1 MILKTI
7 FRRLFGMPPTSRF
20 PVLLAALAAAFPAH
34 GGLTGSPPSSSPVP
48 ALHSPL
54 SPALPVSPVSEALT
68 FEKDVRPI
76 LKEHCFRC
84 HGEGENLKGGVDLR
98 LRRFMEKLSK
108 DGDPIMTPGKPE
120 DSEMLSQIRD
130 GEMPPKSKKLPD
142 ADIATIAQWIAQGA
156 KTARPEPEQVPK
168 YWITEEERA
177 FWAFQPIRRFDP
189 PIVKSL
195 ARVRNP
201 IDAFLLA
208 KLEEKGLGFNPEA
221 DRKTL
226 LRRVTLDLT
235 GLPPTPE
242 ESALF
247 LADDSPDAYERLVDR
262 LLASPHYGEQWG
274 RHWLDVA
281 GYSDSDGYTDLD
293 PARPW
298 AYKYRDYVI
307 RSINS
312 DKPFDAFI
320 REQLAGDEMVPQP
333 YRNLAPGDIEKL
345 TATGFLRMPP
355 DGSAGATASEQKIA
369 RNAVV
374 AETIK
379 VVSSSLLGMT
389 VGCAQ
394 CHDHRLDPIPQTDY
408 YRMRAIFE
416 PAFDLE
422 QWRVPNAR
430 LVSLLPEAERVKSEA
445 IEAEAKVVDAERL
458 KKNEGFIAEVLD
470 RELAKKPEEIRAA
483 LRTAYQAPV
492 KDRTPEQ
499 IALLKQHP
507 TINQL
512 SSGSLYLYD
521 KTMADELAKIA
532 AQAAEIRG
540 RKAVEEFVPALTEYP
555 SLPKEPATFVFNRGD
570 PDQPK
575 EQVPPGELTV
585 LASFHPSAIPEKA
598 PGIPTSGRRLAF
610 ARSITDGAHPLT
622 TRVLVNRVWHH
633 HFGRG
638 IVASLGDFGHI
649 GDRPSHPELLDW
661 LAGDFVARGW
671 SLKQIN
677 RLIVTST
684 AYRQSSTHAPEKD
697 RIDPDNRLLGRANVR
712 RLEAETIRDAMLV
725 VSGEFNPKMFGAPV
739 PVKLDDEGL
748 VVVGVDT
755 TDTAGRPTGK
765 FVPLHGEEFRRS
777 LYVQM
782 RRSRPLGMLE
792 AFDLPR
798 MEPNCE
804 YRNASTVA
812 PQSLAMM
819 NGDFALAQS
828 GFFAERVARDAGTD
842 LPAEVRR
849 AWLLAYGAEP
859 SAQDSKDAVDFLGK
873 QTAYFQAHPVALLPP
888 PGGQPPQPPMAPALQ
903 ALATLC
909 HALLT
914 SNEFL
919 YAD

>member
-1 MILKTI
+1 MIPWSNLP
-7 FRRLFGMPPTSRF
+7 RVSGMPPTPRHLA
-20 PVLLAALAAAFPAH
+20 LLAAVAVSLPARA
-34 GGLTGSPPSSSPVP
+34 GLND
-48 ALHSPL
+48 
-54 SPALPVSPVSEALT
+54 SPASNPASPVSPALT

-84 HGEGENLKGGVDLR
+84 HGEGEKLKGGVDLR

-108 DGDPIMTPGKPE
+108 DGDRIMVPGQPDE
-120 DSEMLSQIRD
+120 SEMVSQIRD
-130 GEMPPKSKKLPD
+130 GDMPPKSKKLPD
-142 ADIATIAQWIAQGA
+142 EEIATIAQWIAQGA

-168 YWITEEERA
+168 YWITEEERG
-177 FWAFQPIRRFDP
+177 FWAFQPIRRLDP
-189 PIVKSL
+189 PPVKSP
-195 ARVRNP
+195 ASVRNP

-208 KLEEKGLGFNPEA
+208 KLEEKSLGFNPEA
-221 DRKTL
+221 DRQTL

-235 GLPPTPE
+235 GLPPTAE

-247 LADDSPDAYERLVDR
+247 LADDAPDAYERLVDR

-293 PARPW
+293 PVRPW

-307 RSINS
+307 RSMNS
-312 DKPFDAFI
+312 DKPFDEFI

-333 YRNLAPGDIEKL
+333 YKNLTPGDIEKL

-355 DGSAGATASEQKIA
+355 DGSAGATGSEVKIA

-374 AETIK
+374 SETIK

-408 YRMRAIFE
+408 YRIRAIFE

-422 QWRVPNAR
+422 KWRVPNAR
-430 LVSLLPEAERVKSEA
+430 LVSLLSEADRVKSAA

-458 KKNEGFIAEVLD
+458 KKNEGFIAEVLE
-470 RELAKKPEEIRAA
+470 RELEKKPEEIWAA
-483 LRTAYQAPV
+483 LRAAYQTPV

-499 IALLKQHP
+499 AALLKMHP
-507 TINQL
+507 TVNQL

-521 KTMADELAKIA
+521 KKMADELAQIA
-532 AQAAEIRG
+532 AQAADIRK
-540 RKAVEEFVPALTEYP
+540 RKPVEEFVPALTEYP
-555 SLPKEPATFVFNRGD
+555 ALPKEPATFVFNRGD

-575 EQVPPGELTV
+575 EQVEPGELTV
-585 LASFHPSAIPEKA
+585 LASFHPSAIPDKA
-598 PGIPTSGRRLAF
+598 SGIPTSGRRLAF
-610 ARSITDGAHPLT
+610 ARSITDGTHPLT

-649 GDRPSHPELLDW
+649 GDRPTHPELLDW
-661 LAGDFVARGW
+661 LAGEFVARGW
-671 SLKQIN
+671 SLKQIH
-677 RLIVTST
+677 RLIVTS
-684 AYRQSSTHAPEKD
+684 AAWRQSSAHTPDKD

-725 VSGEFNPKMFGAPV
+725 VGGKFNPKMFGAPV
-739 PVKLDDEGL
+739 PVKLDEDGL

-755 TDTAGRPTGK
+755 TDSAGRPTGK
-765 FVPLHGEEFRRS
+765 VVPLNGEEFRRS

-782 RRSRPLGMLE
+782 RRSRPLGVLE
-792 AFDLPR
+792 TFDLPR

-819 NGDFALAQS
+819 NGDYTIAQS
-828 GFFAERVARDAGTD
+828 GFFAERVAREAGPDTA
-842 LPAEVRR
+842 AEVRR
-849 AWLLAYGAEP
+849 AWLLAFGAEP
-859 SAQDSKDAVDFLGK
+859 SDQELKDASDFLGK
-873 QTAYFQAHPVALLPP
+873 QTAYFQANPVIPP
-888 PGGQPPQPPMAPALQ
+888 PLPAGPKAPSPTPPEMQ
-903 ALATLC
+903 ALSTLC

-914 SNEFL
+914 SNAFL

>member
-1 MILKTI
+1 ML
-7 FRRLFGMPPTSRF
+7 PTPRYL
-20 PVLLAALAAAFPAH
+20 VLLAAVAGALPAH
-34 GGLTGSPPSSSPVP
+34 
-48 ALHSPL
+48 AELH
-54 SPALPVSPVSEALT
+54 ALT

-84 HGEGENLKGGVDLR
+84 HGEGEKLKGGVDLR
-98 LRRFMEKLSK
+98 LRRFMERLSK
-108 DGDPIMTPGKPE
+108 DGDPIMVPGKPE
-120 DSEMLSQIRD
+120 ESEMVSQIRD
-130 GEMPPKSKKLPD
+130 GDMPPKSKKLQVKE
-142 ADIATIAQWIAQGA
+142 IATIAQWIAQGA

-168 YWITEEERA
+168 YWITEEERE
-177 FWAFQPIRRFDP
+177 FWAFQPIRRLDP
-189 PIVKSL
+189 PSVKSQ
-195 ARVRNP
+195 ASVRNP

-221 DRKTL
+221 NRKTL

-235 GLPPTPE
+235 GLPPTPD

-247 LADDSPDAYERLVDR
+247 LADDAPDAYERLVDR

-312 DKPFDAFI
+312 DKPFDEFI

-333 YRNLAPGDIEKL
+333 YKNLTASDIEKL

-355 DGSAGATASEQKIA
+355 DGSAGATASEEKIA

-422 QWRVPNAR
+422 KWRVPNAR

-445 IEAEAKVVDAERL
+445 IEAQAKVVDGERL
-458 KKNEGFIAEVLD
+458 KKQEGFIAEALE
-470 RELAKKPEEIRAA
+470 RELAKKPEDIRAG
-483 LRTAYQAPV
+483 LRTAYQTAV

-499 IALLKQHP
+499 IALLKLHP
-507 TINQL
+507 TVNQL

-521 KTMADELAKIA
+521 KKMADELAKIA
-532 AQAAEIRG
+532 AQAADIRK
-540 RKAVEEFVPALTEYP
+540 RKPVEEFVPALTEYP

-575 EQVPPGELTV
+575 EQVEPGELTV
-585 LASFHPSAIPEKA
+585 LASFHPSAIPEKT

-638 IVASLGDFGHI
+638 IVASLCDFGHI

-661 LAGDFVARGW
+661 LAGEFVARGW

-684 AYRQSSTHAPEKD
+684 AYRQSSSHAPDKD

-725 VSGEFNPKMFGAPV
+725 VSGRFNPKMFGAPV
-739 PVKLDDEGL
+739 PVKFDEEGL

-755 TDTAGRPTGK
+755 TDSAGRPSGK
-765 FVPLHGEEFRRS
+765 IIPLNGEEFRRS

-792 AFDLPR
+792 TFDFPR

-819 NGDFALAQS
+819 NGDYTLAQS
-828 GFFAERVARDAGTD
+828 GFFAERVAREAGPD
-842 LPAEVRR
+842 LSAEVRR
-849 AWLLAYGAEP
+849 AWLLAFGSEP
-859 SAQDSKDAVDFLGK
+859 SDSDLKDSLDFLGK
-873 QTAYFQAHPVALLPP
+873 QAAYFQANPAVLPP
-888 PGGQPPQPPMAPALQ
+888 PSPRSRSQQAAPPVTPEMQ
-903 ALATLC
+903 ALSTLC

>member
-1 MILKTI
+1 ML
-7 FRRLFGMPPTSRF
+7 PTTRY
-20 PVLLAALAAAFPAH
+20 LIILAALAAVLPARAE
-34 GGLTGSPPSSSPVP
+34 LRT
-48 ALHSPL
+48 
-54 SPALPVSPVSEALT
+54 LT

-84 HGEGENLKGGVDLR
+84 HGEGEKLKGGVDLR
-98 LRRFMEKLSK
+98 LRKFMGKLSK
-108 DGDPIMTPGKPE
+108 DGDPIMTPGKPDE
-120 DSEMLSQIRD
+120 SEMVLQIRD
-130 GEMPPKSKKLPD
+130 GDMPPKSKKLPD
-142 ADIATIAQWIAQGA
+142 AEIETIAQWIAQGA

-168 YWITEEERA
+168 YWITEEERE
-177 FWAFQPIRRFDP
+177 FWAFQPIRRLDP
-189 PIVKSL
+189 PSVKAQAS
-195 ARVRNP
+195 VRNP

-208 KLEEKGLGFNPEA
+208 KLEEKGLAFNPEA
-221 DRKTL
+221 DRNTL

-247 LADDSPDAYERLVDR
+247 LADDAPGAYERLVDR

-281 GYSDSDGYTDLD
+281 GYSDSDGYSDLD

-312 DKPFDAFI
+312 DKPFDEFI

-333 YRNLAPGDIEKL
+333 YKDLTPGDIEKL

-355 DGSAGATASEQKIA
+355 DGSAGAAANEQKLA

-379 VVSSSLLGMT
+379 VVSSSLLGVT

-416 PAFDLE
+416 PGFDLE
-422 QWRVPNAR
+422 QWRPPNAR
-430 LVSLLPEAERVKSEA
+430 LVSLLPEADRVKSAA
-445 IEAEAKVVDAERL
+445 IEAEAKIVDARRL
-458 KKNEGFIAEVLD
+458 KKNDEFIAEVLEL
-470 RELAKKPEEIRAA
+470 ELAKRPEEIRAA
-483 LRTAYQAPV
+483 LRTAYQTPV
-492 KDRTPEQ
+492 KDRTAEQ
-499 IALLKQHP
+499 IALLKLHP

-512 SSGSLYLYD
+512 SSSSLYLYD
-521 KTMADELAKIA
+521 RKMADELAKIA
-532 AQAAEIRG
+532 AEAADIRK
-540 RKAVEEFVPALTEYP
+540 RKPVEEFVPAFTEYP

-575 EQVPPGELTV
+575 EQVTPGELTV
-585 LASFHPSAIPEKA
+585 LASFHPSAIPEKT

-661 LAGDFVARGW
+661 LASEFVARGW

-677 RLIVTST
+677 RLIVTSA
-684 AYRQSSTHAPEKD
+684 AYRQSSARTPEKD
-697 RIDPDNRLLGRANVR
+697 RIDPDNRLLGRANLR

-725 VSGEFNPKMFGAPV
+725 VSGKFNPKMFGAPV
-739 PVKLDDEGL
+739 PVKLDEEGL

-765 FVPLHGEEFRRS
+765 VVPLNGEEFRRS

-782 RRSRPLGMLE
+782 RRSRPLAMLE
-792 AFDLPR
+792 TFDLPR

-819 NGDFALAQS
+819 NGDYTLAQS
-828 GFFAERVARDAGTD
+828 GFFAERVAREAGSD
-842 LPAEVRR
+842 LSAEVRQ
-849 AWLLAYGAEP
+849 AWLLAYASEP
-859 SAQDSKDAVDFLGK
+859 SDSDSKGALDFLDK
-873 QTAYFQAHPVALLPP
+873 QTAYFQANPVVLPP
-888 PGGQPPQPPMAPALQ
+888 PVPQSRGQPAPTPVTPAMQ
-903 ALATLC
+903 ALSTLC

>member
-1 MILKTI
+1 
-7 FRRLFGMPPTSRF
+7 MPPTPRF
-20 PVLLAALAAAFPAH
+20 LVLLAAVTASFPARA
-34 GGLTGSPPSSSPVP
+34 GLSDSPGSDPRAPVAPAVP
-48 ALHSPL
+48 ARAELHP
-54 SPALPVSPVSEALT
+54 LT

-84 HGEGENLKGGVDLR
+84 HGEGEKLKGGVDFR

-108 DGDPIMTPGKPE
+108 DGDRIMVPGKPDE
-120 DSEMLSQIRD
+120 SEMVSQIREGD
-130 GEMPPKSKKLPD
+130 MPPKSKKLPD
-142 ADIATIAQWIAQGA
+142 NEIAIITQWIAQGA
-156 KTARPEPEQVPK
+156 NTARPEPEQVPK
-168 YWITEEERA
+168 YYITEEERE
-177 FWAFQPIRRFDP
+177 FWAFQPIRRLDP
-189 PIVKSL
+189 PRVKSP
-195 ARVRNP
+195 ASVRNP
-201 IDAFLLA
+201 IDAFLLE
-208 KLEEKGLGFNPEA
+208 KLEEKGLGFNLEA
-221 DRKTL
+221 GRETL

-247 LADDSPDAYERLVDR
+247 LADDAPDAYERLVDR

-293 PARPW
+293 PVRPW

-312 DKPFDAFI
+312 DKPFDEFI

-333 YRNLAPGDIEKL
+333 YKNLTPGDIDKL

-355 DGSAGATASEQKIA
+355 DGTAAAAGSEVKIA
-369 RNAVV
+369 QNAVV

-408 YRMRAIFE
+408 YRLRAIFE

-422 QWRVPNAR
+422 RWRVPNAR
-430 LVSLLPEAERVKSEA
+430 LVSLQSEADRAKSLA
-445 IEAEAKVVDAERL
+445 IEAEAKVVDAERS
-458 KKNEGFIAEVLD
+458 KKNQEFIAEVLE
-470 RELAKKPEEIRAA
+470 RELAKKPEEIRAS
-483 LRTAYQAPV
+483 LRAAYQAAV

-507 TINQL
+507 TVNQL

-521 KTMADELAKIA
+521 KKMADELATIA
-532 AQAAEIRG
+532 ARAADIRK
-540 RKAVEEFVPALTEYP
+540 RKPVEEFVPAFTEYP

-575 EQVPPGELTV
+575 EQVAPVDLTI
-585 LASFHPSAIPEKA
+585 LASFHPTAIPEKT

-610 ARSITDGAHPLT
+610 ARSITDGRHPLT

-661 LAGDFVARGW
+661 LASEFVARGW
-671 SLKQIN
+671 SVKQIN
-677 RLIVTST
+677 RLIVTSA
-684 AYRQSSTHAPEKD
+684 AYRQSSAHTPDKD

-725 VSGEFNPKMFGAPV
+725 VSGKFNPKMFGPPV
-739 PVKLDDEGL
+739 PVKFDEEGL

-755 TDTAGRPTGK
+755 TDSAGRPSGK
-765 FVPLHGEEFRRS
+765 IVPLNGEEFRRS

-792 AFDLPR
+792 TFDLPR
-798 MEPNCE
+798 MDPNCE

-819 NGDFALAQS
+819 NGDYTVTQS
-828 GFFAERVARDAGTD
+828 GCFAERVAREAGPD
-842 LPAEVRR
+842 ISAEVKR
-849 AWLLAYGAEP
+849 AWLLAYGGEP
-859 SAQDSKDAVDFLGK
+859 SAGDLKDAIDFLGK
-873 QTAYFQAHPVALLPP
+873 QTACFQANSVVHSPP
-888 PGGQPPQPPMAPALQ
+888 ANGQQAPPAITPAMQ
-903 ALATLC
+903 ALSTLC

-914 SNEFL
+914 SNGFL